1 MVLIMDLKE
10 LNNVELYDLGLPA
23 IKQLCEN
30 FFYKD
35 IKNYTLKLEATD
47 LFFKLYDVCLE
58 YEYSKLDNK
67 YIDDDNEGE
76 LMFIG
81 NKVQSVRVK
90 LGRDKYKQEKWLE
103 VYNKVKEIWDEAH
116 ISEFRR
122 RYIEAPSHATTEYL
136 ESHIFKDYLKFDYTS
151 YEEEYIFALLRNDVK
166 YVINNVDDF
175 SDLFI
180 LLDEFIRN
188 ENDENLKL
196 FINHLRYIEESV
208 YALLKLYNY
217 YLYGYKNIIKKDEN
231 IAKRILMFIFEY
243 EGYCVGRQSLVPY
256 IAFSKAY
263 YELGKCYENGIL
275 FEQNYDYARYC
286 YVKAGKNTKPLHA
299 LGDMYLYGK
308 GCKVDC
314 NKAIAFY
321 KGSRM
326 TVINDFQLE
335 HNMFYQELD
344 FINMSDEEYEKRL
357 AYIRENNLVID
368 EKLVTKQYATLD
380 VATKKPD
387 FLPSFGEEDDYYY
400 DDEYDNAE
408 EDDYYDDDKDDS
420 DEESLK
426 KACELHEDILNED
439 KMSEEQVKALY
450 YDKYAFDIL
459 LPVGFDE
466 KIIYNALMLRLKLDE
481 HLDDYE
487 IDMEYLK
494 NSINLRLEILA
505 GNTISDDEVH
515 SIYYEDYDFDRLPP
529 TDIYEELIFDALKKR
544 LNLDEDVDD
553 GFDYSGFNK
562 ELLDKTNK
570 SALKIIKKAINNVD
584 DTTNI
589 ILAMYKVGSSL
600 CRFLFDEYEI
610 NTEDLI
616 AALEKCK
623 NEEKT
628 YKIND
633 MLADA
638 YELCKN
644 GNISEE
650 HLFAVIIKYDN
661 YSQSILKNL
670 GLDYSGLI
678 DDICEISDFSNFF
691 NK

>member
-1 MVLIMDLKE
+1 MNLKE
-10 LNNVELYDLGLPA
+10 LSNVELCELAFPA
-23 IKQLCEN
+23 IKQICEN
-30 FFYKD
+30 IFYRDDKQ
-35 IKNYTLKLEATD
+35 YTLTFEEID
-47 LFFKLYDVCLE
+47 LLNRLYDMCLD

-67 YIDDDNEGE
+67 YIDEDNEGE
-76 LMFIG
+76 LLFIE
-81 NKVQSVRVK
+81 NKFQSVRVK

-103 VYNKVKEIWDEAH
+103 VYNKLKEKYDEK
-116 ISEFRR
+116 ISIEFRKGYVETPCHKDR
-122 RYIEAPSHATTEYL
+122 LYYL
-136 ESHIFKDYLKFDYTS
+136 NSIILSDYLIDEKEKS
-151 YEEEYIFALLRNDVK
+151 YNYLFRLLDNDFK
-166 YVINNVDDF
+166 YVINNIDKFPLAVDAINEICY
-175 SDLFI
+175 SK
-180 LLDEFIRN
+180 DEEEMKYFYN
-188 ENDENLKL
+188 NQEN
-196 FINHLRYIEESV
+196 IEESV
-208 YALLKLYNY
+208 YIMLKLFNY
-217 YLYGYKNIIKKDEN
+217 YLYGYKDIIKKNED
-231 IAKRILMFIFEY
+231 IAKRIIMNIFKY
-243 EGYCVGRQSLVPY
+243 EDYCDGRQSLVPY

-308 GCKVDC
+308 GCDVDC
-314 NKAIAFY
+314 NKAMYYYNA
-321 KGSRM
+321 SRRII
-326 TVINDFQLE
+326 VNVLPLD

-344 FINMSDEEYEKRL
+344 FINMSDDEYEKRL

-368 EKLVTKQYATLD
+368 ENLVTKQYATLD

-387 FLPSFGEEDDYYY
+387 FLPSFDEEEDYYDDDEHY
-400 DDEYDNAE
+400 DDEYDDAE
-408 EDDYYDDDKDDS
+408 EDYYDDNGYDS

-426 KACELHEDILNED
+426 KAYKLYEDILNED

-450 YDKYAFDIL
+450 YDEYAFDRL
-459 LPVGFDE
+459 QPVGFDE
-466 KIIYNALMLRLKLDE
+466 KIIYNALILRLKLDE
-481 HLDDYE
+481 YLDDYYTNDITDIE
-487 IDMEYLK
+487 SAVEFRED
-494 NSINLRLEILA
+494 IL
-505 GNTISDDEVH
+505 NTISNDEVH
-515 SIYYEDYDFDRLPP
+515 ILYYEDYSFDKLPP

-553 GFDYSGFNK
+553 GFDYSRFNK

-589 ILAMYKVGSSL
+589 ILSMYKAEYSL
-600 CRFLFDEYEI
+600 CQFLFKEYEI
-610 NTEDLI
+610 STKDI
-616 AALEKCK
+616 VDAIEKCK

-633 MLADA
+633 MLLDA
-638 YELCKN
+638 YELAEN

-650 HLFAVIIKYDN
+650 HLFVVVVKYDK

-670 GLDYSGLI
+670 GLDYNGLI
-678 DDICEISDFSNFF
+678 DDICEIYDFSNFF